1 MADQMAEIRNYT
13 LNFGSGRR
21 AVGRRGL
28 TWQAKL
34 ASAEIELAS
43 MALFKVRAAQD

>member
-1 MADQMAEIRNYT
+1 MAEIRNYT

-21 AVGRRGL
+21 AAERRGL

-34 ASAEIELAS
+34 ASAEVQGVVAGRGVDLHG
-43 MALFKVRAAQD
+43 

>member
-1 MADQMAEIRNYT
+1 MAEIRNYT

-21 AVGRRGL
+21 AAERRGL

-34 ASAEIELAS
+34 PSAEVELTA
-43 MALFKVRAAQD
+43 ARPFRARLLQD

>member
-1 MADQMAEIRNYT
+1 MAEIRNYT

-21 AVGRRGL
+21 AAARRGL

-34 ASAEIELAS
+34 ASAEVELTATGPFS
-43 MALFKVRAAQD
+43 ARLLQD